1 MMTVVAK
8 MKDRIVEIIRVADTV
23 GFSAERGWI
32 MICMDFEKIERKK
45 EHFKWIPASTRFE
58 WVREFNFK
66 E

>member
-1 MMTVVAK
+1 MW
-8 MKDRIVEIIRVADTV
+8 
-23 GFSAERGWI
+23 GI
-32 MICMDFEKIERKK
+32 MAFIFVWVFLMVCMDFEKIERKK